1 MDQDHTASS
10 NAVFAVFVYLS
21 ACWWAIAKSAQ
32 RKKTIARMVISL
44 AVTWGLLIALGL
56 FFDLTRKDGG
66 PDLGGALAA
75 AATIPSLMVPAIV
88 GVIHARKH
96 RR

>member
-1 MDQDHTASS
+1 MSKLIT
-10 NAVFAVFVYLS
+10 
-21 ACWWAIAKSAQ
+21 
-32 RKKTIARMVISL
+32 
-44 AVTWGLLIALGL
+44 LLIALGL